1 MQLSVTDDGCGIP
14 ARLMDQVFDPFFT
27 TKPVGQGT
35 GLGLSMV
42 YGFIKQA
49 GGHVLVESVE
59 GEGACIR
66 LYLRC
71 PPEQDLAGRA

>member
-1 MQLSVTDDGCGIP
+1 MAQDVIDR
-14 ARLMDQVFDPFFT
+14 AFDPFFT

-49 GGHVLVESVE
+49 GGHVQIKSHE
-59 GEGACIR
+59 GQGTQVHLLLPCAMTT
-66 LYLRC
+66 
-71 PPEQDLAGRA
+71 A